1 MIRRKCWVVKG
12 RQRDGA
18 GLYDEEDDAPRG
30 DERHEEQAAQHAEPE
45 AFSHEGS
52 ALRAGQVAQ
61 ALTLGTARP
70 DAALVLIDA
79 DEEVAVRKCDPQEV
93 QPIDDGRTTILG
105 IADQ

>member
-45 AFSHEGS
+45 RFLTRVAPCAPGRSRRRSPS
-52 ALRAGQVAQ
+52 ARL
-61 ALTLGTARP
+61 
-70 DAALVLIDA
+70 
-79 DEEVAVRKCDPQEV
+79 DPT
-93 QPIDDGRTTILG
+93 PRWF
-105 IADQ
+105 